1 MNPPHVPLPA
11 PMTADLPSET
21 SRGLHGRW
29 LLLARGS
36 WITLVVLTLGL
47 FFVSLPV
54 YIAQLQTICTGNIC
68 AYQQL
73 FPDQAE
79 ALQGI
84 GLSPDAYVAY
94 MVALTLASVALCL
107 VVSTLIVW
115 RRSYDRMAMLV
126 ALMLVT
132 LGPIETTSTLLAI
145 PSPWQGPMACLFFLA
160 LGLLVLVFSLF
171 PDGRFVPSFA
181 RWTLVVFLI
190 GQVPS
195 TFFPDAPVT
204 RNTQVPLLGYLTL
217 LGEMAILALVQFYRY
232 RRVSSP
238 MQRQQTKWVVF
249 GLVVPTTV
257 YVGGSVLSL
266 VFPALGGS
274 DPLYQPAFIA
284 VVTCTQLLI
293 PLSFGFAMLRY
304 RLWDID
310 TLINRTL
317 VYGVLTVSIVAFY
330 VLVVVSLGTLFQAQG
345 NLGISLL
352 ATGLIAVLFQPL
364 RNRLQQT
371 VNRLM
376 YGERDDPYRVLT
388 RLGRRLEATLAPEAM
403 LPTIVETVAQA
414 LKLSYAAITL
424 KQGETS
430 TPAAS
435 FGTLRDGEKVVHLPL
450 IAQNEPVGEL
460 VLAPRTPGEAFT
472 PADQRLLADLTR
484 QIGMA
489 VQAVRLTA
497 DLKRLTLDLQHARE
511 RLVTAREEE
520 RRRLRRDLHD
530 GLGPQ
535 LASLTLKLE
544 TARNRLAHVPL
555 ADTLL
560 SDLAA
565 RTQATVADIRRLVY
579 ALRPPAL
586 DELGLLSAL
595 RELTLQ
601 SSDQVSMRLD
611 VPECLPELPAAVEVA
626 VYRIAQEALTN
637 VVRHAHARR
646 CGLWLALDETTGL
659 LALSIQDDGQGLPLS
674 RGVGVGLTSMRERAE
689 ELGGT
694 WSIEQ
699 APTGGTCVLARL
711 PYVRSEAADALDI
724 AMGGVPQGEE

>member
-1 MNPPHVPLPA
+1 MDPPVPLPA
-11 PMTADLPSET
+11 PMTVDLSSET
-21 SRGLHGRW
+21 SGGLHGRW

-36 WITLVVLTLGL
+36 WIALVVLTLGL

-54 YIAQLQTICTGNIC
+54 YIAQLQTICTGTAC
-68 AYQQL
+68 AEQQL
-73 FPDQAE
+73 YLDQAE

-84 GLSPDAYVAY
+84 GLSLDAYVAY
-94 MVALTLASVALCL
+94 MVALTLASVALCV

-115 RRSYDRMAMLV
+115 RRSHDRMAMLV

-132 LGPIETTSTLLAI
+132 LGPIETMSTRLTI
-145 PSPWQGPMACLFFLA
+145 PSPWQGPMACFFFLA

-171 PDGRFVPSFA
+171 PDGRFVPSFT

-195 TFFPDAPVT
+195 IFFPDAPVT
-204 RNTQVPLLGYLTL
+204 RNTQVSLLVYLTL
-217 LGEMAILALVQFYRY
+217 LGEMAILALVQCYRY

-266 VFPALGGS
+266 VFPALGVY
-274 DPLYQPAFIA
+274 DPLYQPAYIA
-284 VVTCTQLLI
+284 VVSCTQLLI

-317 VYGVLTVSIVAFY
+317 VYGILTASVFGLYI
-330 VLVVVSLGTLFQAQG
+330 LVVISLGTLLRAQG
-345 NLGISLL
+345 NLGIPLL
-352 ATGLIAVLFQPL
+352 ATVLVAVLFQPL
-364 RNRLQQT
+364 RHRLQRAI
-371 VNRLM
+371 NRLM
-376 YGERDDPYRVLT
+376 YGERDTPYQVIS
-388 RLGRRLEATLAPEAM
+388 RLGQRLEITLAPDAV

-414 LKLSYAAITL
+414 LKLPYAAIMWKRGDEFTV
-424 KQGETS
+424 
-430 TPAAS
+430 AAS
-435 FGTLRDGEKVVHLPL
+435 YGTAKHEPVHLPL
-450 IAQNEPVGEL
+450 IYQAELVGEL
-460 VLAPRTPGEAFT
+460 VLAPRAPGEQFT
-472 PADQRLLADLTR
+472 PADRGLLDDLAR
-484 QIGMA
+484 QAGVA
-489 VQAVRLTA
+489 AHAVRLTA
-497 DLKRLTLDLQHARE
+497 DLKQLTIDLQHSRE
-511 RLVTAREEE
+511 RLVSAREEE

-544 TARNRLAHVPL
+544 TARNRLTHDPL
-555 ADTLL
+555 ADALL

-601 SSDQVSMRLD
+601 SSDQVSVHLD
-611 VPECLPELPAAVEVA
+611 APDCLPELPAAVEVA

-646 CGLWLALDETTGL
+646 CDIRLTLDETTGL
-659 LALSIQDDGQGLPLS
+659 LALSIQDDGQGLPLL

-699 APTGGTCVLARL
+699 APMGGTCVLARL

-724 AMGGVPQGEE
+724 APSGVPKGEE

>member
-1 MNPPHVPLPA
+1 VNPLRVLLPA
-11 PMTADLPSET
+11 PITADLPGEA

-29 LLLARGS
+29 LLFARGS

-47 FFVSLPV
+47 FFFSLPM
-54 YIAQLQTICTGNIC
+54 YIAQLQTLCTETAC
-68 AYQQL
+68 AEQQL
-73 FPDQAE
+73 YPDQAE
-79 ALQGI
+79 VLQGI
-84 GLSPDAYVAY
+84 GLSLDAYVAY
-94 MVALTLASVALCL
+94 MVVLTLASVALCL
-107 VVSTLIVW
+107 VVSTLIAW
-115 RRSYDRMAMLV
+115 RRSHDRMAMLV

-132 LGPIETTSTLLAI
+132 LGPIETMSTLLTI
-145 PSPWQGPMACLFFLA
+145 PSPWQGPMACFFFLA

-171 PDGRFVPSFA
+171 PDGRFVPGFT
-181 RWTLVVFLI
+181 RWTLIVFLI
-190 GQVPS
+190 AQVPS

-204 RNTQVPLLGYLTL
+204 RNTQVSLLVYLTL

-232 RRVSSP
+232 RRVSNP
-238 MQRQQTKWVVF
+238 LQRQQTKWVVF
-249 GLVVPTTV
+249 GLVVPATV

-266 VFPALGGS
+266 VFVALGVYT
-274 DPLYQPAFIA
+274 PLYQPGYIA
-284 VVTCTQLLI
+284 VVTCMQLLI
-293 PLSFGFAMLRY
+293 PLSFGFSMLRY

-317 VYGVLTVSIVAFY
+317 VYGILTASVFGLY
-330 VLVVVSLGTLFQAQG
+330 VLVVISLGTLLRAQG
-345 NLGISLL
+345 DFGIPLL
-352 ATGLIAVLFQPL
+352 ATVLVSVLFQPL
-364 RNRLQQT
+364 RHRLQRAI
-371 VNRLM
+371 NRLM
-376 YGERDDPYRVLT
+376 YGERDTPYQVIS
-388 RLGRRLEATLAPEAM
+388 RLGQRLESTLAPDAV
-403 LPTIVETVAQA
+403 LPAIVETVAQA
-414 LKLSYAAITL
+414 LKLPYAAITL
-424 KQGETS
+424 KRGDEFTI
-430 TPAAS
+430 AAS
-435 FGTLRDGEKVVHLPL
+435 YGTAPHELVHLSL
-450 IAQNEPVGEL
+450 IYQAELVGEL
-460 VLAPRTPGEAFT
+460 MLAPRAPGERFT
-472 PADQRLLADLTR
+472 PADRRLLDDLAR
-484 QIGMA
+484 QAGVA
-489 VQAVRLTA
+489 AHAVRLTA
-497 DLKRLTLDLQHARE
+497 DLKQLTIDLQHSRE
-511 RLVTAREEE
+511 RLVSAREEE

-544 TARNRLAHVPL
+544 TARNRLTQDPL
-555 ADTLL
+555 ADALL

-637 VVRHAHARR
+637 VVRHAHAHR
-646 CGLWLALDETTGL
+646 CDLRLALDETTGL
-659 LALSIQDDGQGLPLS
+659 LALSIQDDGQGLPPL

-699 APTGGTCVLARL
+699 APTRGTYVLARL